1 MPTLKP
7 RRDKAIGLSLHLK
20 ERLKEMGFPDWVWL
34 FNVSMSKSYLYVT
47 LNVTHTKL
55 SNLLSAWYSNYNYDS
70 ITYIG
75 IKKSHDCICDVN

>member
-1 MPTLKP
+1 MPTLKT
-7 RRDKAIGLSLHLK
+7 RRDKAIGLSLRLK

-34 FNVSMSKSYLYVT
+34 FNVSMLKSYLYVA

-70 ITYIG
+70 ITYFW
-75 IKKSHDCICDVN
+75 H